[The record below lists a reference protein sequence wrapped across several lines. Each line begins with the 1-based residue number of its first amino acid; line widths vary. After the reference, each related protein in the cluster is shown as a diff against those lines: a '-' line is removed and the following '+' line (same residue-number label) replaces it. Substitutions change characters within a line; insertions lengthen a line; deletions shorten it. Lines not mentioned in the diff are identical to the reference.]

1 MKGKLKF
8 ALLVALG
15 TGLLGTGAVAQER
28 QVNAAEQRQVRPAT
42 FNPNQAGQLQQVDWD
57 HHRRCDGDGDRDD
70 RGCYYYQYGNQYPV
84 YYGNGYYGNG
94 YYVTP
99 APNYPPPAGW
109 YDRDGRWHAYD
120 RDRDRDRRRH
130 DDDDRR

>member
-1 MKGKLKF
+1 MKGRLKF
-8 ALLVALG
+8 ALLVAALG
-15 TGLLGTGAVAQER
+15 TGVLGAGAVAQER
-28 QVNAAEQRQVRPAT
+28 QINVEQTQMRYAT
-42 FNPNQAGQLQQVDWD
+42 LDPNQPGQLQQVDWG

-70 RGCYYYQYGNQYPV
+70 RRCYYQYGDQYPV

-94 YYVTP
+94 YYV
-99 APNYPPPAGW
+99 APVPQYAPPAGW
-109 YDRDGRWHAYD
+109 YDRDGRWHAYH